1 MPKPSLW
8 KDMKKT
14 FMLHAIAAHFSNGL
28 IPVAVLYL
36 LLTLPSGDTFFEHTV
51 QHLLWITFLALPVSF
66 FSGVHDWETKYR
78 AAKAPIFI
86 KKIRLSLLLFALCTV
101 EVTIRLMVPEVMDH
115 SDLLHWFYIA
125 VLLGM
130 LPVVTLLGHYGGK
143 LSQQSRQQPQRPSNP

>member
-14 FMLHAIAAHFSNGL
+14 FMLHAITAHFSNGL

-36 LLTLPSGDTFFEHTV
+36 LLAIPTGNTFFEHTV
-51 QHLLWITFLALPVSF
+51 QHLLWITFLAIPVSF
-66 FSGVHDWETKYR
+66 FSGVHDWKTKYR
-78 AAKAPIFI
+78 GAKAPVFM
-86 KKIRLSLLLFALCTV
+86 KKIRLSVALFSFCTV
-101 EVTIRLMVPEVMDH
+101 AVAVRLAVPDVMARM
-115 SDLLHWFYIA
+115 DLLHWFYVV

-143 LSQQSRQQPQRPSNP
+143 LSQQTRQQPPRPTNT